1 MSALATKDLLRKI
14 LPARLYSF
22 ETKYAHGD
30 DSLLCIFTVNKKQRE
45 KGEKN
50 VKAYQGSSLFCRLQ
64 SIILF
69 DQKRNISTKD
79 IVNIAAT
86 LMYH

>member
-1 MSALATKDLLRKI
+1 MEMTVS
-14 LPARLYSF
+14 
-22 ETKYAHGD
+22 YAFLQ
-30 DSLLCIFTVNKKQRE
+30 STRNNEK

-86 LMYH
+86 LMHH

>member
-14 LPARLYSF
+14 LPTRLYF
-22 ETKYAHGD
+22 LEAKCAHGD